1 MSKKL
6 RALSLLL
13 VLVMAFGLFAGCS
26 KDEPADD
33 KGDQPGGSDDANKPE
48 DGKPSEGDAAGKD
61 SIVIATMG
69 ETPSLSP
76 VEHNAVAGDYMNGLT
91 YATLF
96 RSNLDTLEPE
106 PYLVESYENVSDT
119 EWQFKL
125 KEGVKFHNGETM
137 TAEDVVASIQWA
149 QGYAEV
155 SLYNNDIVSIEA
167 VDDLTFKITTEG
179 PDAMLLSNL
188 CHHGNAVVPK
198 ALIDS
203 NHDFNTD
210 PIGAGPY
217 KLVKWNRGD
226 SLEFEAFEDYFLGA
240 PAIKHMTW
248 KIIPEGSSRTIAL
261 EAGEID
267 FIIEVEAMDGD
278 RLKENSN
285 VEVIEYNDTSL
296 SWLMLNNE
304 KPGLDNQDVRHAI
317 NAAIDKESVVMV
329 AYNGMA
335 SPALSQMPMNF
346 EGATEENAD
355 VYDVEKA
362 KEWMDK
368 SGVDP
373 ASVQLSIICSDDT
386 KKRAG
391 EVIQANLKEIGID
404 AQIESMDLA
413 TYLSVTAEG
422 NFTASI
428 GGYSSSNLLSYVV
441 GVYHSSSINAS
452 NKTRLVDAKVDELI
466 DKAKVT
472 LDPAERKGIMEEL
485 SARLN
490 ELCSQAPLY
499 QPLTL
504 RAYKKGLQNV
514 KVSDAGGIRWAD
526 LSWAA

>member
-1 MSKKL
+1 MSKKF

-26 KDEPADD
+26 KDEPVDD
-33 KGDQPGGSDDANKPE
+33 KGNQPSAGDDANKPT
-48 DGKPSEGDAAGKD
+48 DDKPSGGGDAGKD

-76 VEHNAVAGDYMNGLT
+76 TEHNAVAGSYMNSLT
-91 YATLF
+91 YNMLF
-96 RSNLDTLEPE
+96 RTNQDTLEPE
-106 PYLVESYENVSDT
+106 PDLVDSYENVSDT
-119 EWQFKL
+119 EWQFKIHQ
-125 KEGVKFHNGETM
+125 GVKFHNGETM
-137 TAEDVVASIQWA
+137 TVEDVKASLEWA
-149 QGYAEV
+149 KGFPEV
-155 SLYNNDIVSIEA
+155 NLYNNDIVK
-167 VDDLTFKITTEG
+167 VDIIDDETIQITTDG

-188 CHHGNAVVPK
+188 CHHGNAIVPK

-203 NHDFNTD
+203 DHDFNTD
-210 PIGAGPY
+210 PIGTGPY
-217 KLVKWNRGD
+217 KFVKWNRGD
-226 SLEFEAFEDYFLGA
+226 SLEFEAFSDFFRGE
-240 PAIKHMTW
+240 PPIKHMTW

-267 FIIEVEAMDGD
+267 FIIEVEAMDAE
-278 RLKENSN
+278 RLQSN
-285 VEVIEYNDTSL
+285 DDIEVIQFNHTSHN
-296 SWLMLNNE
+296 WMMLNNE

-317 NAAIDKESVVMV
+317 NTAIDKESVVMV
-329 AYNGMA
+329 AYNGLA
-335 SPALSQMPMNF
+335 TPALSAVPMNF

-373 ASVQLSIICSDDT
+373 ASIEIAIICSDDT

-391 EVIQANLKEIGID
+391 EVVQANLKEIGIN
-404 AQIESMDLA
+404 ATIESMDLA
-413 TYLSVTAEG
+413 TYLSATAEG
-422 NFTASI
+422 NYTAAI
-428 GGYSSSNLLSYVV
+428 GGYTSSDLLSYVV

-472 LDPAERKGIMEEL
+472 LDAGERAKIFEEL

-504 RAYKKGLQNV
+504 RAFKKGLQNV
-514 KVSDAGGIRWAD
+514 KVSDSGGIRWED
-526 LSWAA
+526 ISWGA